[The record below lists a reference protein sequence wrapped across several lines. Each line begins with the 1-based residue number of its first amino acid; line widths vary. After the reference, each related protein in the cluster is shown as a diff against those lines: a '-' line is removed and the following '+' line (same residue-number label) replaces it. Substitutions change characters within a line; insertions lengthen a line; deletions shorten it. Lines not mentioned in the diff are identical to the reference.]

1 MRRHTPAYALF
12 GEARF
17 IAEMNQAGRFK
28 GGKPMNPHIAN
39 SRIAVKAKVFPYDY
53 WHDRYQEYY
62 QAGLAL
68 YLSFIGLKLQRTPP
82 ADFST
87 LLKLLR
93 RMRDAGSLHHLL
105 RDHSEIVMKHIDR
118 LARYAGAGYRPAS
131 SLVGEYLFWPD
142 SKRSITM
149 CIDSHDSGT
158 VTNPTL
164 LETSDIYVK
173 TNYWEDTCDPR
184 VIPFFNC
191 NPIVLPYI
199 SKLKA
204 MRNQQ
209 SLYDFCFI
217 VRVWGGK
224 TGTDGVEH
232 CIQLLE
238 ALAKVR
244 AKKFLLAELVVGDTS
259 EQARRLRS
267 SGIPTT
273 TRRLPLNDLWDI
285 AATSRVNVFRLGNHQ
300 CLSWRMTDLFALG
313 ACIALDQ
320 EPKTQW
326 PVPLVHNQH
335 YCSLGATTSY
345 DEPVATV
352 DQYGAIPDRLEE
364 LLRDGQRHADMR
376 RQTAEYFDQYL
387 HPFRIGEQL
396 YDMVMARYSIQ
407 TGAHA
412 CVPESDYAFALR

>member
-1 MRRHTPAYALF
+1 
-12 GEARF
+12 
-17 IAEMNQAGRFK
+17 
-28 GGKPMNPHIAN
+28 MNPYIAH
-39 SRIAVKAKVFPYDY
+39 SRIAVKANVFPYDD

-68 YLSFIGLKLQRTPP
+68 YLSSIGLKLERTSRAEFGP
-82 ADFST
+82 

-93 RMRDAGSLHHLL
+93 RMRDASRLDHLL
-105 RDHSEIVMKHIDR
+105 NGHSEVVMKHIDR
-118 LARYAGAGYRPAS
+118 IARHAGAEYRPAS

-142 SKRSITM
+142 SKRSIKM
-149 CIDSHDSGT
+149 CIDSHDSGN
-158 VTNPTL
+158 VTSPTL
-164 LETSDIYVK
+164 LETSDIYMK
-173 TNYWEDTCDPR
+173 TNYWKDTCDPR

-224 TGTDGVEH
+224 TGADGVEH

-238 ALAKVR
+238 AVAKVR

-285 AATSRVNVFRLGNHQ
+285 AAKSRINVFRLGNHQ

-320 EPKTQW
+320 QPKTQW

-335 YCSLGATTSY
+335 YFSLGATTSY
-345 DEPVATV
+345 DEPVAPAYQYTV
-352 DQYGAIPDRLEE
+352 IPDQLEE
-364 LLRDGQRHADMR
+364 LLRDGQCHEDMR

-387 HPFRIGEQL
+387 HPFQIGRQL
-396 YDMVMARYSIQ
+396 YDMVMARYSTQ
-407 TGAHA
+407 TGSHA
-412 CVPESDYAFALR
+412 CVSESDYALALR

>member
-1 MRRHTPAYALF
+1 
-12 GEARF
+12 
-17 IAEMNQAGRFK
+17 MN
-28 GGKPMNPHIAN
+28 
-39 SRIAVKAKVFPYDY
+39 
-53 WHDRYQEYY
+53 
-62 QAGLAL
+62 
-68 YLSFIGLKLQRTPP
+68 
-82 ADFST
+82 
-87 LLKLLR
+87 
-93 RMRDAGSLHHLL
+93 
-105 RDHSEIVMKHIDR
+105 HIDQ
-118 LARYAGAGYRPAS
+118 LARYAGAEYRPAS

-173 TNYWEDTCDPR
+173 TNYWKDTCDPR

-191 NPIVLPYI
+191 NPIVIPYI

-209 SLYDFCFI
+209 FLYDFSFI

-267 SGIPTT
+267 SGIPST

-335 YCSLGATTSY
+335 YCSLGATTPY

-352 DQYGAIPDRLEE
+352 DRYGAIPIDSKNCSETANAMRTCGDRLRSTLTNIYIPSE
-364 LLRDGQRHADMR
+364 LGSNYMTWSWPGTRFKPALMR
-376 RQTAEYFDQYL
+376 AYRNQIMRSRFDNSGL
-387 HPFRIGEQL
+387 TSR
-396 YDMVMARYSIQ
+396 
-407 TGAHA
+407 
-412 CVPESDYAFALR
+412 